1 VWSTAFNPLRDGI
14 TMKAS
19 VAVVVAA
26 VLLAVA
32 YAMWSETSQVLIN
45 AQTGYIDL
53 DIVLTGPD
61 PWFYD
66 PPYGYPYVSVSYT
79 LAGSDPG
86 NDGPPVLTLTL
97 SNLYP
102 GINYIVFDAARLR
115 NDGTLPVRIKNC
127 NFKFI
132 GGSFT
137 FGDVDYDGWLDIDV
151 DVHKSPSGVGP
162 PSPIILNPGEEAVL
176 AIAFRVDSDAPEGA
190 SVTVQFTCD
199 YEQAVP

>member
-14 TMKAS
+14 SMKAS
-19 VAVVVAA
+19 VTVVVAA
-26 VLLAVA
+26 VLLAAA

-53 DIVLTGPD
+53 DIVLTGPG
-61 PWFYD
+61 PWFYVPSYVLPS
-66 PPYGYPYVSVSYT
+66 PPT
-79 LAGSDPG
+79 LAGSAPG

-102 GINYIVFDAARLR
+102 GINYIVFDAARLK

-127 NFKFI
+127 NFKYI
-132 GGSFT
+132 GGPFT
-137 FGDVDYDGWLDIDV
+137 SDDVDYNGWLDIDV
-151 DVHKSPSGVGP
+151 DVHKGGVGP